1 MKKRIILFIVLAFAL
16 AFFALPQCAAQAQE
30 IPLFDELG
38 ELFFPSAAG
47 SAIKEKVY
55 VSGKPVGITV
65 DGEGVTVIG
74 LNEYVTEGGV
84 ASPAAEAGLSIGD
97 LILELDGKKIH
108 NVAQL
113 SKISSESKGR
123 ELTVIYKRDG
133 KVHSAVIT
141 PKIDVLTKTHKLG
154 VWVKDSASGIGTLTY
169 IRNNL
174 QFGCLGHPILDP
186 QSKEIIKIKEGS
198 LYSCEIKSVVKGE
211 KGAAGELKG
220 SFTLNDKIG
229 TLYVNNKFGV
239 YGNINKLPD
248 DYLSKLFY
256 VAPMHEIKQGAAH
269 IITTVEGSTP
279 KAYSIEIIKVVPQT
293 KPDDKGLVIRITD
306 KELLEKTGGIVQGMS
321 GSPIIQNG
329 KFVGAVTHVFVNDP
343 TKGYGVLAQWMLQ
356 N

>member
-1 MKKRIILFIVLAFAL
+1 MKKRVILLIVIALAL
-16 AFFALPQCAAQAQE
+16 AFFAIPQSPAQAQE
-30 IPLFDELG
+30 IPLLDELG
-38 ELFFPSAAG
+38 DLFFPSVTG
-47 SAIKEKVY
+47 PAIKEKVY
-55 VSGKPVGITV
+55 VSGKPIGITV
-65 DGEGVTVIG
+65 DGEGVTIIG

-97 LILELDGKKIH
+97 LILELDGKKIS

-113 SKISSESKGR
+113 SKICAESKGR
-123 ELTVIYKRDG
+123 EIAVLYKRDG
-133 KVHSAVIT
+133 KVYSAVIT

-154 VWVKDSASGIGTLTY
+154 VWAKDSASGIGTLTY
-169 IRNNL
+169 IRNNM

-186 QSKEIIKIKEGS
+186 QSKEIVKLKEGS
-198 LYSCEIKSVVKGE
+198 IYSCDITGIVKGQ
-211 KGAAGELKG
+211 KGTAGELKG
-220 SFTLNDKIG
+220 TFALNDKIG
-229 TLYVNNKFGV
+229 KLYVNNKFGV
-239 YGNINKLPD
+239 YGNMTKLPD
-248 DYLSKLFY
+248 DYHSKLFHI
-256 VAPMHEIKQGAAH
+256 ASMHEIKQGAAH
-269 IITTVEGSTP
+269 MVTTVEGDTP
-279 KAYSIEIIKVVPQT
+279 KAYTIEIIKVAAQT